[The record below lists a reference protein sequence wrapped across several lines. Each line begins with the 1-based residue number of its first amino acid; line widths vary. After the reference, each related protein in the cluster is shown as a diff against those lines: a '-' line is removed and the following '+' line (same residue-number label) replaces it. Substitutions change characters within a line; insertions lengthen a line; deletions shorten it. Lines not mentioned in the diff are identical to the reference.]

1 MSKTLAIFGAGPVLG
16 RSLARRFGREG
27 FRVALIARTRA
38 NLDALVA
45 DLAEEGTE
53 TAGFTADVYDR
64 AELAEVVEEITTRFG
79 QIDVAEFSPGGGN
92 LGEDIV
98 SVLDVDPMNLQLL
111 LDRFLI
117 SAVALVRA
125 VLPGMIERRTGAILF
140 TAGQSG
146 IYPKPRMGNAGMVQA
161 ALRNYFLN
169 LNSEL
174 ADTGVYVGAVNI
186 GALIEGSVPHKAVAA
201 MAGPEFR
208 AEVIHPETYAEHF
221 WDRYAKRDK
230 PEVLVGNFNS
240 R

>member
-27 FRVALIARTRA
+27 FRVALIARTRPR
-38 NLDALVA
+38 LDALVA
-45 DLAEEGTE
+45 ELASDGIE
-53 TAGFTADVYDR
+53 AVAVTADLTDQASLTAAI
-64 AELAEVVEEITTRFG
+64 AEIG

-92 LGEDIV
+92 TGEGIV
-98 SVLDVDPMNLQLL
+98 SVLDVDPSNLQLI

-117 SAVALVRA
+117 PAVTLVRA
-125 VLPGMIERRTGAILF
+125 VLPGMIERRDGAILF

-146 IYPKPRMGNAGMVQA
+146 VYPKARMGNMGMAQA

-186 GALIEGSVPHKAVAA
+186 GALIEGSVPHQLVTS
-201 MAGPEFR
+201 MVGPEFR
-208 AEVIHPETYAEHF
+208 GEVIHPDIYAEHF

-240 R
+240 

>member
-27 FRVALIARTRA
+27 FRIALIARTRA

-45 DLAEEGTE
+45 DLAQDGIEA
-53 TAGFTADVYDR
+53 AGFTADLTDQVR
-64 AELAEVVEEITTRFG
+64 LAEVIEEITVHFG
-79 QIDVAEFSPGGGN
+79 QIDVAEFSPGGGS
-92 LGEDIV
+92 LGEGIV
-98 SVLDVDPMNLQLL
+98 SVLDVDPANLQLIL
-111 LDRFLI
+111 QRFLI
-117 SAVALVRA
+117 PAITLVRA
-125 VLPGMIERRTGAILF
+125 VLPGMIARQEGAILF

-146 IYPKPRMGNAGMVQA
+146 VHPTARMGNMGMAQA

-174 ADTGVYVGAVNI
+174 AGTGVYVGAVNI
-186 GALIEGSVPHKAVAA
+186 GALIEGSVPHQYVTSV
-201 MAGPEFR
+201 AGPDFHG
-208 AEVIHPETYAEHF
+208 EVISPDVYAEHF

-230 PEVLVGNFNS
+230 PEVLVGDFT